1 MENENLELQKK
12 VADLQIK
19 LAAEKAEKEEI
30 ASKLK
35 SNEENAE
42 RQKELFEKASKVSAA
57 QQKKFGKV
65 LKAKIVDGVKV
76 IETSQN
82 LYKYIPPFE
91 VNGET
96 MELIPGINSVRIP
109 QIKSGVNLSIKRA
122 DGSTEKIVV
131 IDRMGKVDLSLVVKY
146 RPKIKINGEEID
158 ILEYLFEMGAN
169 YFEKDGVAVFG
180 KENPRETQ
188 EIVIEE

>member
-12 VADLQIK
+12 VADLESK
-19 LAAEKAEKEEI
+19 LATNKAEKQALE
-30 ASKLK
+30 SKVAEQ
-35 SNEENAE
+35 EEND
-42 RQKELFEKASKVSAA
+42 QKQKALFDKASKVSAA

-65 LKAKIVDGVKV
+65 LKAKIADGVKV

-96 MELIPGINSVRIP
+96 MELMPGINSVRIP
-109 QIKSGVNLSIKRA
+109 QIKSGVNLSIKKA

-146 RPKIKINGEEID
+146 RPKIKINGEETD

-169 YFEKDGVAVFG
+169 YFEKDGIAVFG
-180 KENPRETQ
+180 KEKPRETQ

>member
-19 LAAEKAEKEEI
+19 LAAEKAKKEEI

-96 MELIPGINSVRIP
+96 MELMPGINSVRIP

-180 KENPRETQ
+180 KEKPRETQ

>member
-1 MENENLELQKK
+1 
-12 VADLQIK
+12 
-19 LAAEKAEKEEI
+19 
-30 ASKLK
+30 
-35 SNEENAE
+35 
-42 RQKELFEKASKVSAA
+42 
-57 QQKKFGKV
+57 
-65 LKAKIVDGVKV
+65 
-76 IETSQN
+76 
-82 LYKYIPPFE
+82 
-91 VNGET
+91 

-146 RPKIKINGEEID
+146 RPKIKINGEETD

-169 YFEKDGVAVFG
+169 YFEKDGIAVFG
-180 KENPRETQ
+180 KEKPRETQ

>member
-12 VADLQIK
+12 VADLESK
-19 LAAEKAEKEEI
+19 LATNKAEKE
-30 ASKLK
+30 ALK
-35 SNEENAE
+35 SKVAEQEENDKK
-42 RQKELFEKASKVSAA
+42 QKALFDKASKVSAM

-96 MELIPGINSVRIP
+96 MELMPGINSVRIP

-169 YFEKDGVAVFG
+169 YFEKDGVAIFG
-180 KENPRETQ
+180 KEKPRETQ

>member
-180 KENPRETQ
+180 KEKPRETQ

>member
-12 VADLQIK
+12 VADLESK
-19 LAAEKAEKEEI
+19 LATNKAEKEALE
-30 ASKLK
+30 SKVAEQ
-35 SNEENAE
+35 EEND
-42 RQKELFEKASKVSAA
+42 QKQKALFDKASKVSAA

-109 QIKSGVNLSIKRA
+109 QIKSGVNLSIKKA

-180 KENPRETQ
+180 KEKPRETQ